1 MLKDTDYPLLERIA
15 RGPDETSGVKIYLKD
30 RIITTRKNSL
40 VTQAVREEEEEEEEG
55 EGEIEQIEEPVKVEQ
70 SLPDEVGAQ
79 REIIL
84 KKFDKAHWLIVVERF
99 SLH

>member
-1 MLKDTDYPLLERIA
+1 MIYWVFFTGEILLKDSDRPLLERIA

-55 EGEIEQIEEPVKVEQ
+55 VIEEIAEPVKVEQ
-70 SLPDEVGAQ
+70 SLPDEARYV
-79 REIIL
+79 
-84 KKFDKAHWLIVVERF
+84 
-99 SLH
+99 

>member
-55 EGEIEQIEEPVKVEQ
+55 EIEQIEEPVKVEQ

-79 REIIL
+79 
-84 KKFDKAHWLIVVERF
+84 
-99 SLH
+99 SLC

>member
-55 EGEIEQIEEPVKVEQ
+55 EIEQIEEPVKVEQ

-84 KKFDKAHWLIVVERF
+84 KKFDKDHWLIVVERF

>member
-40 VTQAVREEEEEEEEG
+40 VTQAVREEEEEEG

-84 KKFDKAHWLIVVERF
+84 KKFDKAHWFIVVERF

>member
-40 VTQAVREEEEEEEEG
+40 VTQAVREEEEEEG

-79 REIIL
+79 SLWEIIL
-84 KKFDKAHWLIVVERF
+84 KKFD
-99 SLH
+99 

>member
-1 MLKDTDYPLLERIA
+1 MIYWFFFTGEILLKDSDRPLLERIA

-55 EGEIEQIEEPVKVEQ
+55 VIEEIAEPVKVEQ
-70 SLPDEVGAQ
+70 SLPDEARYV
-79 REIIL
+79 
-84 KKFDKAHWLIVVERF
+84 
-99 SLH
+99 

>member
-1 MLKDTDYPLLERIA
+1 MIYWVFITGEILLKDSDHPLLERIA

-55 EGEIEQIEEPVKVEQ
+55 VIEEIAEPVKVEQ
-70 SLPDEVGAQ
+70 SLPDEARYV
-79 REIIL
+79 
-84 KKFDKAHWLIVVERF
+84 
-99 SLH
+99 

>member
-1 MLKDTDYPLLERIA
+1 MIYCFFFTGEILLKDSDRPLLERIA

-55 EGEIEQIEEPVKVEQ
+55 VIEEIAEPVKVEQ
-70 SLPDEVGAQ
+70 SLPDEARYV
-79 REIIL
+79 
-84 KKFDKAHWLIVVERF
+84 
-99 SLH
+99 

>member
-55 EGEIEQIEEPVKVEQ
+55 EIEQIEEPVKVEQ

>member
-40 VTQAVREEEEEEEEG
+40 VTQAVREEEEEEEE

-79 REIIL
+79 
-84 KKFDKAHWLIVVERF
+84 
-99 SLH
+99 SLC

>member
-1 MLKDTDYPLLERIA
+1 MIYWVYFTGEILLKDSDRPLLERIA

-55 EGEIEQIEEPVKVEQ
+55 VIEEIAEPVKVEQ
-70 SLPDEVGAQ
+70 SLPDEARYV
-79 REIIL
+79 
-84 KKFDKAHWLIVVERF
+84 
-99 SLH
+99 